1 MSNNRNLSGIWRNN
15 NITQRN
21 YLVIGMM
28 LLLMYI
34 FIFHIFSPL
43 GEKYSFV
50 KNLDRVCLCEHDS
63 DTIRSITRRS
73 RGATY
78 YITGDED
85 EKNNTVGLD
94 NCATTVWEGSHLLM
108 HILIGYLLD
117 VRWSLAIG
125 TPFEIWEWYQ
135 YGCENILDVAYNT
148 MGATIGGLLRIY
160 TS

>member
-1 MSNNRNLSGIWRNN
+1 MYNDRNLSGIWRNN

-50 KNLDRVCLCEHDS
+50 KNLDRVCLCKHDN

-73 RGATY
+73 RGTTY

-135 YGCENILDVAYNT
+135 YGCENVLDVAYNT
-148 MGATIGGLLRIY
+148 MGATIGGLLRVY